1 MRKICFS
8 CRPLLPAN
16 PTAFCHIKQAGCR
29 VYCKHFDPSPSHS
42 LFSEL
47 WKQFRREKSF
57 PNKEFDN
64 AWDYIPLRDLQDGGQ
79 TATASGRYSL
89 TCKCTLLPAAAVS
102 CLALLAQ
109 VIPKSI
115 GAHAYHVPHDRN
127 WRRAF
132 SFFFHWSDWEVSK
145 GNCAA
150 AQKHLIMAAVL
161 SYLLAKS
168 RHVPLPCPLPLNAI
182 FFLHSHAGIIQI
194 HLSLRNRAIPTEFKG
209 GNVAGGDNLITC

>member
-57 PNKEFDN
+57 PNKKFDN

-115 GAHAYHVPHDRN
+115 GALTHIMSRMIEIEGELSLS
-127 WRRAF
+127 F
-132 SFFFHWSDWEVSK
+132 SIEGTERFLRET
-145 GNCAA
+145 AA
-150 AQKHLIMAAVL
+150 AQTHLIMAAVL

-168 RHVPLPCPLPLNAI
+168 RHVLLPCTLPLNAI

-209 GNVAGGDNLITC
+209 GRVAGGDNLITC

>member
-1 MRKICFS
+1 MTVHDLCVHLPAIIKLPKHSELFGCYLRKTRRLKNKYEQSFFGDEESPSRSQELVVRKICFS

-47 WKQFRREKSF
+47 WKQFRREKLF

-64 AWDYIPLRDLQDGGQ
+64 SWDYIPLRDLQDGGQ

-115 GAHAYHVPHDRN
+115 GALTH
-127 WRRAF
+127 
-132 SFFFHWSDWEVSK
+132 
-145 GNCAA
+145 
-150 AQKHLIMAAVL
+150 IM
-161 SYLLAKS
+161 S
-168 RHVPLPCPLPLNAI
+168 RMI
-182 FFLHSHAGIIQI
+182 EIEGE
-194 HLSLRNRAIPTEFKG
+194 LSLSFSIEVTERFLRETVQQHK
-209 GNVAGGDNLITC
+209 NTW